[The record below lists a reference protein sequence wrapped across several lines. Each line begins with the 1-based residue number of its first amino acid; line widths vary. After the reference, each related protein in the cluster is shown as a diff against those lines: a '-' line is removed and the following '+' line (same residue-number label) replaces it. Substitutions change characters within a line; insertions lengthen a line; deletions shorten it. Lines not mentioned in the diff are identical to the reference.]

1 MWFFFFMI
9 LKNQD
14 YKYFNEG
21 RKLGPL
27 IVFNWQY
34 FSIGNSY
41 FEKKNPHAFAKKYD
55 NFPGGN
61 NSPLFWPLPYNNF
74 KYTVRFWILIIA
86 YIHIYKFICIF
97 LNEVYSYFEIN
108 TYISL
113 NFSWEI
119 TNAMNVSLIQW
130 HFTLKNHYMA
140 LYMQM

>member
-41 FEKKNPHAFAKKYD
+41 FEKKNPHAFAK
-55 NFPGGN
+55 NMTIFPAA
-61 NSPLFWPLPYNNF
+61 
-74 KYTVRFWILIIA
+74 IIA
-86 YIHIYKFICIF
+86 
-97 LNEVYSYFEIN
+97 LYFDHCL
-108 TYISL
+108 T
-113 NFSWEI
+113 I
-119 TNAMNVSLIQW
+119 TLSTQ
-130 HFTLKNHYMA
+130 
-140 LYMQM
+140 